1 MGRREE
7 TIATAGC
14 GRVRFFVWS
23 FQLHESEVRIGP
35 LPEARLV
42 LSYVCKLPSAGGASV
57 SPVTE
62 DPSR

>member
-7 TIATAGC
+7 AIAIAGC
-14 GRVRFFVWS
+14 GRVRFFCRS

-42 LSYVCKLPSAGGASV
+42 SYVSKLPSAGGASV

>member
-1 MGRREE
+1 MGKREE
-7 TIATAGC
+7 AIAIAGC
-14 GRVRFFVWS
+14 GRMRFFFPS

-35 LPEARLV
+35 LPEVRLV
-42 LSYVCKLPSAGGASV
+42 SYVSSSAGGASV